1 MIIYNGESKI
11 IKKIVEI
18 LNNFPDCQITT
29 PTDGDMLIYNG
40 TSQKWEN
47 FSPPFRVVAN
57 PNGGYDVIY
66 PN

>member
-1 MIIYNGESKI
+1 MLYKDGQPIAQVAISEFEQMND
-11 IKKIVEI
+11 VNI
-18 LNNFPDCQITT
+18 LNPS
-29 PTDGDMLIYNG
+29 DGDMLIYNG
-40 TSQKWEN
+40 TSQKWEK

>member
-1 MIIYNGESKI
+1 MLRLDGDPVAQVVIDQFQQMND
-11 IKKIVEI
+11 VNI
-18 LNNFPDCQITT
+18 LNPS
-29 PTDGDMLIYNG
+29 DGDMLIYNG